1 MALTKVNS
9 GGINFET
16 GAVLQVVQTSKT
28 DVFSETIGSGATT
41 GVIMS
46 VALTPSSTS
55 SKVMLFGSISS
66 TTGTDGQSMFIK
78 VLRGSTQIALGDA
91 NSSNQRSTSGGLFSG
106 DGGRGIS
113 TNPIQFLDSPSST
126 SAVTY
131 NIKMGTTE
139 GTNVIVYVNRGRT
152 TGSGAEYGRFIST
165 LTAME
170 VAG

>member
-91 NSSNQRSTSGGLFSG
+91 NSSNQRSTSGGTASDG
-106 DGGRGIS
+106 DREIS

-139 GTNVIVYVNRGRT
+139 GTNIVVYVNRSRT
-152 TGSGAEYGRFIST
+152 TGSGAEFGRFIST

-170 VAG
+170 IAG